1 MFETKVVVKVVLS
14 IVGLA
19 LYTFST
25 AYTANPNASG
35 IAYVAAISG
44 AVGGYLVG
52 LFQEKPQA

>member
-1 MFETKVVVKVVLS
+1 MFETRVIVKVVLS
-14 IVGLA
+14 VLGLA

-25 AYTANPNASG
+25 AYTANPDAKL
-35 IAYVAAISG
+35 IAYAAAISG